1 MSEFLT
7 AYLDLAGPAVLA
19 GLAVGAASYL
29 LFGGRDVRTM
39 IMAAGTSVIAGV
51 ASAVLQAAL
60 GPTHGVYMPM
70 VAAVAAGATAGYVMR
85 PVREG

>member
-29 LFGGRDVRTM
+29 LFGGRDMRTM
-39 IMAAGTSVIAGV
+39 IMAAGTGVIAGV
-51 ASAVLQAAL
+51 VSAVLQAAL
-60 GPTHGVYMPM
+60 GPTAGGYMPV

-85 PVREG
+85 PARDG

>member
-19 GLAVGAASYL
+19 GLAVGSASYL
-29 LFGGRDVRTM
+29 MFGGRDMRTM
-39 IMAAGTSVIAGV
+39 IAAAGTGVIAGV
-51 ASAVLQAAL
+51 VSAVLQAAL
-60 GPTHGVYMPM
+60 GPTHGGYMPV

-85 PVREG
+85 PTREG